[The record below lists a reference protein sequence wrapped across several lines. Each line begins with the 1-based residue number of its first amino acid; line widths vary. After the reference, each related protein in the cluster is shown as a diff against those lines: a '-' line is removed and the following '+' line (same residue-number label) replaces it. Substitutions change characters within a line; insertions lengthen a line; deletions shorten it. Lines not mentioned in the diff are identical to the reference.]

1 MKKTALYHK
10 LLELD
15 SNWRVNEVEL
25 IDGDIVIFVEYI
37 SNTWVDKQT
46 GEELSLYDL
55 REERMWRHL
64 NTMQYKTFIH
74 CRVPRVRD
82 SNGKIRTIDTP
93 WAKDLDRFTVW
104 FESFVIEVLLA
115 TKNQTKTAK
124 LLDMGFNQVNRI
136 MHRATS
142 RGLARRDLS
151 GTVNASLDEKSF
163 RKGHQFVSVLSN
175 PDTGAILNVTEGR
188 TQVSAELLLTETL
201 SSYQLR
207 QIETISMDMW
217 KAYINAAEKV
227 CPKAAICHDKFHL
240 VQHMNKAV
248 DQVRREE
255 TKTQHELKKTRYIWL
270 KDHAKLTDY
279 QTEIFNTIKDINL
292 QTAKA
297 WRLKEM
303 LRDCI
308 QHCSTKSITTFY
320 MWVSEAQRSALK
332 PVLKV
337 AEMFT
342 KHRQGILNALSFQ
355 KSNAMAERLNG
366 KIQELK
372 TVGRGYRKFINFRSA
387 ILFFNGKLD
396 LLPQGSW

>member
-1 MKKTALYHK
+1 MEKTALYHK

-15 SNWRVNEVEL
+15 SNWKVNEVEL
-25 IDGDIVIFVEYI
+25 IEGDIVIFVEYV
-37 SNTWVDKQT
+37 SNHWVDKQT
-46 GEELSLYDL
+46 GEELPIYDL

-82 SNGKIRTIDTP
+82 SNGKVRTIDTP

-104 FESFVIEVLLA
+104 FEAFVIEVLLA

-124 LLDMGFNQVNRI
+124 LLGMGFNQVNRI
-136 MHRATS
+136 MHRAS
-142 RGLARRDLS
+142 ARGLARRDLKEV
-151 GTVNASLDEKSF
+151 VNLSIDEKSF
-163 RKGHQFVSVLSN
+163 RKGHQYVSVLSS
-175 PDTGAILNVTEGR
+175 PDTGAILNVTEDR
-188 TQVSAELLLTETL
+188 TQVSAELLLTETFG
-201 SSYQLR
+201 SDQLR
-207 QIETISMDMW
+207 EIQTISLDMW
-217 KAYINAAEKV
+217 KAFINAAEKV
-227 CPKAAICHDKFHL
+227 CPKAALCHDKFHL

-279 QTEIFNTIKDINL
+279 QREMFDTIKDINL
-292 QTAKA
+292 KTAPA

-308 QHCSTKSITTFY
+308 PHCSVKSLTAFTL
-320 MWVSEAQRSALK
+320 WLSEANRSALK
-332 PVLKV
+332 PVIRV
-337 AEMFT
+337 AKMFT
-342 KHRQGILNALSFQ
+342 KHLKGILNALGLQ

-372 TVGRGYRKFINFRSA
+372 TVGRGYRTFINFKSA